1 MLCYYNP
8 GKAIREHVSDYNIQ
22 KFDGGLNRPL
32 SPTTDHLYKITQN

>member
-22 KFDGGLNRPL
+22 KFDGGLNQ
-32 SPTTDHLYKITQN
+32 TTESDHLYKITQN